1 MQTLSVLI
9 VMFISDVLH
18 VKSLVKIIRS
28 PVFSPIYPKG
38 RLQNYFPE
46 SSVIPC
52 SYDPNNLLI

>member
-1 MQTLSVLI
+1 MQTLPMLI
-9 VMFISDVLH
+9 LMFISDVPH

-28 PVFSPIYPKG
+28 PAFSPLYPKD

-52 SYDPNNLLI
+52 SYNPNNLLI